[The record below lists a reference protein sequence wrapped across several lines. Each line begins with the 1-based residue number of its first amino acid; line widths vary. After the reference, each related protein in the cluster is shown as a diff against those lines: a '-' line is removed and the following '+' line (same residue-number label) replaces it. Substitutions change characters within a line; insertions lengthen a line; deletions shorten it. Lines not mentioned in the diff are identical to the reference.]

1 MVKTSFVAVEYEMV
15 MELVAIET
23 AFVIGFA
30 LTVVVVFFVVVVG
43 IVVVVVVVYKYINV
57 LNISRNSLKIWFYK

>member
-1 MVKTSFVAVEYEMV
+1 MV

-43 IVVVVVVVYKYINV
+43 IVVVVVVVENCTHVGYF
-57 LNISRNSLKIWFYK
+57 NI

>member
-1 MVKTSFVAVEYEMV
+1 MV

-57 LNISRNSLKIWFYK
+57 LNISRNSLKI